1 MNELWRRAVNRRPLT
16 NCAELQQQQSFKPK
30 SFKNCKPFMFQEFI
44 ALADFI
50 WTNIH
55 VHLIFITTD
64 RMSLHCK
71 QLTLKVEATL
81 AKVLARQQSLPP
93 VELTLLSA
101 VTQHPPQGSRIEK
114 MGREKKRRRRGY
126 STDGLLLQSAIVLYL
141 APLLSPLLPR
151 LFTQNSS
158 FHCCSRSTRAA
169 HPSDLYCLA
178 V

>member
-1 MNELWRRAVNRRPLT
+1 MNELWRRAVNRRPLKGCDT

-126 STDGLLLQSAIVLYL
+126 STDEVSFCSLLLCYIWHRCSLRCSLVF
-141 APLLSPLLPR
+141 SRKTR
-151 LFTQNSS
+151 LFT
-158 FHCCSRSTRAA
+158 AA
-169 HPSDLYCLA
+169 LA
-178 V
+178 QLGQPTPPT